1 MAKASVSYQKEI
13 VRLRAIV
20 GQMEVSMGVKQ
31 VRKPY
36 SPCQTNMLP
45 PLLTFSTNLDTPH
58 PAVQT
63 PCQPHS
69 AWSLVL

>member
-31 VRKPY
+31 VRGRMVGPMVGRLAGWGACEQGEEVIGR
-36 SPCQTNMLP
+36 PWLCCRGMGMG
-45 PLLTFSTNLDTPH
+45 
-58 PAVQT
+58 VR
-63 PCQPHS
+63 
-69 AWSLVL
+69 V